1 MAAQRSG
8 SAEVSGRFLANLLR
22 EREVA
27 PRAVLIAQQAT
38 ELLPGAAAVLYVIQD
53 QETPQWIAKATA
65 GEIRLDEEVVPFD
78 AGTLGVVAERRKPL
92 VFPGSELAREDYAHL
107 HTRRT
112 LLSLSY
118 VPIVVDEE
126 LIGALEI
133 ATFDA
138 SMDQAD
144 LATLKELVE
153 HTGPALA
160 SALAYEK
167 ERNSHLQSISRL
179 AQLYD
184 LEKVFNS
191 TLEMDTLLPIVTSKF
206 CEILEV
212 QAVNLWMVKDEHEL
226 LLLNRSGEDPTIEVG
241 SSQKSGEGAVAEVS
255 DSGEPKVIS
264 DAEDEYLKERNG
276 NVEEGAVFSLMA
288 APLVA
293 QGSQVGVIETINKRE
308 GTPFDEDDLFLLVSM
323 AETAAGA
330 LNNAGLLQAERKVQI
345 LETLVKVSTEIT
357 STLNLDNVLQTVVNV
372 PGAVIPYER
381 AAIALDQRGKLQLK
395 AVSGMPQINPGDP
408 EVERLKAIL
417 QWAAISNEA
426 VFVAQ
431 HGEEINSE
439 REETRSKFQ
448 RYFEETSMRAFYA
461 LPLADDE
468 GRVGILSMESS
479 DPDFLSPAH
488 LEMIQVLGAQATVAL
503 RNASLYKEV
512 PFIGFLEPLIQKKR
526 RFLALDKRRR
536 GFFLGAAAAAILFLA
551 LFPLPMRV
559 DGNATV
565 GPAHTAEIQPE
576 IDGVVR
582 QVYVREGQHVQRG
595 TVLAD
600 LEDWEYRTALA
611 GAQAKYETASSEMN
625 RALAANDGAE
635 AGIQRALAAYWSSE
649 VERDKE
655 RLERTHLRAL
665 FDGWITTPHVEDFA
679 GRHLAAGDNF
689 AEIVDSSQATVDVT
703 VDEPDISLTHS
714 GAKAAVKLE
723 SFPTLTFRG
732 NVSRGGARFPW
743 VGAPWATCCSGDL
756 RCGSIPSYGPGWA
769 GKRGNR

>member
-118 VPIVVDEE
+118 VPVVVDPE
-126 LIGALEI
+126 LIGALEV
-133 ATFDA
+133 ATFDGP
-138 SMDQAD
+138 MDQAD
-144 LATLKELVE
+144 LAILVELVE
-153 HTGPALA
+153 HAGPALA

-191 TLEMDTLLPIVTSKF
+191 TLEMDALLPIVTSKF

-264 DAEDEYLKERNG
+264 D
-276 NVEEGAVFSLMA
+276 
-288 APLVA
+288 
-293 QGSQVGVIETINKRE
+293 
-308 GTPFDEDDLFLLVSM
+308 
-323 AETAAGA
+323 
-330 LNNAGLLQAERKVQI
+330 AGLLQAERKVQI

-448 RYFEETSMRAFYA
+448 RYFEETSMR
-461 LPLADDE
+461 
-468 GRVGILSMESS
+468 
-479 DPDFLSPAH
+479 
-488 LEMIQVLGAQATVAL
+488 
-503 RNASLYKEV
+503 
-512 PFIGFLEPLIQKKR
+512 
-526 RFLALDKRRR
+526 
-536 GFFLGAAAAAILFLA
+536 
-551 LFPLPMRV
+551 
-559 DGNATV
+559 
-565 GPAHTAEIQPE
+565 
-576 IDGVVR
+576 
-582 QVYVREGQHVQRG
+582 
-595 TVLAD
+595 
-600 LEDWEYRTALA
+600 
-611 GAQAKYETASSEMN
+611 
-625 RALAANDGAE
+625 
-635 AGIQRALAAYWSSE
+635 
-649 VERDKE
+649 
-655 RLERTHLRAL
+655 
-665 FDGWITTPHVEDFA
+665 
-679 GRHLAAGDNF
+679 
-689 AEIVDSSQATVDVT
+689 
-703 VDEPDISLTHS
+703 
-714 GAKAAVKLE
+714 
-723 SFPTLTFRG
+723 
-732 NVSRGGARFPW
+732 
-743 VGAPWATCCSGDL
+743 
-756 RCGSIPSYGPGWA
+756 
-769 GKRGNR
+769 